1 MCWFDCKHLIFD
13 LGDHYNKLSVLGCKY
28 RFYPENPVKR
38 KMIRGS
44 ILCGK
49 VLAAPLLG
57 SVALVVGAG
66 ALAVGCVALPV
77 YGSYKLVKHIKV
89 KNEKQQNNSL
99 LHLTF
104 LNYLF
109 CSNFAYRKSINLKNQ
124 LLAERLFR
132 SFNCQT
138 RRTRW
143 IAPISICPSFTSKS
157 SWSQSM

>member
-1 MCWFDCKHLIFD
+1 M
-13 LGDHYNKLSVLGCKY
+13 
-28 RFYPENPVKR
+28 KR

-89 KNEKQQNNSL
+89 KK
-99 LHLTF
+99 
-104 LNYLF
+104 
-109 CSNFAYRKSINLKNQ
+109 
-124 LLAERLFR
+124 
-132 SFNCQT
+132 
-138 RRTRW
+138 
-143 IAPISICPSFTSKS
+143 
-157 SWSQSM
+157 